1 MVYDAMPLTQ
11 FRLGEPFRPAPQYRS
26 YLYAYLVVILALFV
40 LPWLVPII
48 LLSPAVVAAV
58 TAVPILAIIVFVVY
72 WVPLYHRSITYQLT
86 LTEITWQRGVWFRQ
100 TGIVPYNRITNVD
113 IVQGP
118 LMRVFSFSALRVQTA
133 GYSGQA
139 RAEIVLNGIE
149 DPKALQEMI
158 MGFVRR
164 TGPVAV
170 GGEPEQPPV
179 AADAVVEELR
189 AIRRLLEIQVK
200 K

>member
-1 MVYDAMPLTQ
+1 MSLTQ
-11 FRLGEPFRPAPQYRS
+11 FRIGEPFRPAPQYRL
-26 YLYAYLVVILALFV
+26 YLYTYLVVTLTLFI
-40 LPWLVPII
+40 LPWLVPVI
-48 LLSPAVVAAV
+48 LFSPAVVAAV
-58 TAVPILAIIVFVVY
+58 TVVPILAIIIFVVY
-72 WVPLYHRSITYQLT
+72 WVPLYHKSITYQLT
-86 LTEITWQRGVWFRQ
+86 VTETTWQRGVWFRQ

-118 LMRVFSFSALRVQTA
+118 LMRIFSFSALRVQTA

-139 RAEIVLNGIE
+139 RAEIVLTGIE
-149 DPKALQEMI
+149 DPKDLQEMI
-158 MGFVRR
+158 MSFVRR

-170 GGEPEQPPV
+170 GGEPEHPPV

-189 AIRRLLEIQVK
+189 AIRRLLESQVK